1 MLVMLVKLEF
11 RGDISGFEAINAKI
25 YTENMNEELY
35 YDVLHNE
42 VKQFVRKT
50 PAQGKMVFQQGL
62 AP

>member
-1 MLVMLVKLEF
+1 MLAMLVKLEF
-11 RGDISGFEAINAKI
+11 RGGISGFEAINAKI

-42 VKQFVRKT
+42 VKQFVRKA
-50 PAQGKMVFQQGL
+50 PAQGKMIFQQNL